1 MSLTM
6 SLYETVRNVAVSPS
20 LAVERQDPAAFATC
34 VRMARAA
41 LNWSQHDLARRLG
54 MTQRS
59 VHRIEQ
65 GHCEP
70 RRVTVLAIETL
81 LRNAGVSFEHDAT
94 GGVTISV
101 AAVAVTTQA
110 EAAVAA
116 DCGSEH

>member
-1 MSLTM
+1 M

-81 LRNAGVSFEHDAT
+81 LRSAGVSFEHDAT

>member
-1 MSLTM
+1 M

-20 LAVERQDPAAFATC
+20 LIADRQDPAAFATC

-41 LNWSQHDLARRLG
+41 LNWSQHDLARQLG

-70 RRVTVLAIETL
+70 RRVTVLAIENL
-81 LRNAGVSFEHDAT
+81 LRSAGVSFEHDAT
-94 GGVTISV
+94 GGVTMSV
-101 AAVAVTTQA
+101 VAVAVTTHA
-110 EAAVAA
+110 EAAGAA
-116 DCGSEH
+116 ERSGEH

>member
-1 MSLTM
+1 M

-41 LNWSQHDLARRLG
+41 LNWSQHDLARLLG

-59 VHRIEQ
+59 IHRIEQ

-81 LRNAGVSFEHDAT
+81 LREAGVSFEQDANGAIT
-94 GGVTISV
+94 V
-101 AAVAVTTQA
+101 AVAPPAATTP
-110 EAAVAA
+110 AARAA
-116 DCGSEH
+116 GCSEH

>member
-1 MSLTM
+1 M

-41 LNWSQHDLARRLG
+41 LNWSQHDLARQLG

-59 VHRIEQ
+59 IHRIEQ

-81 LRNAGVSFEHDAT
+81 MRGAGVSFEHDAN
-94 GGVTISV
+94 GGVTMSV
-101 AAVAVTTQA
+101 AAMAVTTQA
-110 EAAVAA
+110 EAESVADGA
-116 DCGSEH
+116 SEH